1 MGIAKKAALGPNPLS
16 VKKGKGSKRIR
27 KDKPKRKR
35 AGKRSK
41 KLSELKKTAETL
53 TA

>member
-1 MGIAKKAALGPNPLS
+1 MGIAKKPAQGPNPLS

-35 AGKRSK
+35 TGKRSK
-41 KLSELKKTAETL
+41 KISELKKSADVL
-53 TA
+53 AA